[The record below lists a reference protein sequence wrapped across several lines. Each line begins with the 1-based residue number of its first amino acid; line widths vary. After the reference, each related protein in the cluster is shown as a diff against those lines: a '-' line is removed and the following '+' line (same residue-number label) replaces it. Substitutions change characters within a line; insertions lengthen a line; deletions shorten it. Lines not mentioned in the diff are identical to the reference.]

1 MLQSRYKYMSVSA
14 LAFAALAFPAL
25 AGASSCNLSDGLSMD
40 PIAYQTEA
48 DACFEGL
55 NGVDYDTYLEQQL
68 VDATDA
74 VRAANGE
81 TSLERLPSLLQAA
94 RIHAMDMA
102 VRGYAGHDDLEG
114 RDHLA
119 RIRTFDRTVLI
130 GASGANIVIVDG
142 DMDAKAIFK
151 ALRKDKANVGNMT
164 RDGFSHTAVGI
175 AKANGKTYVVQLFAH
190 VDGRLESPLPLVISG
205 TEDIRAAFGD
215 DRLQPVGWRLTNASG
230 ETITKGLG
238 TRMNNPLASGQQ
250 AYLTLD
256 VAYRANEYA
265 LRGPLVI
272 GR

>member
-1 MLQSRYKYMSVSA
+1 VSA

-25 AGASSCNLSDGLSMD
+25 AGSSSCDLSDGLSID
-40 PIAYQTEA
+40 AVSFQQEA

-55 NGVDYDTYLEQQL
+55 DGVDYDTWLERQL
-68 VDATDA
+68 TDATDA
-74 VRAANGE
+74 VRVAAGE
-81 TSLERLPSLLQAA
+81 QALTPLPSLLQAA

-102 VRGYAGHDDLEG
+102 VRGYAAHEDLEG
-114 RDHLA
+114 RDHLS

-142 DMDAKAIFK
+142 GMDAKAIFK
-151 ALRKDKANVGNMT
+151 ALRRDPANAGNMT
-164 RDGFSHTAVGI
+164 REAFTHSSLGI
-175 AKANGKTYVVQLFAH
+175 AKANGKTYVVQLFAR
-190 VDGRLESPLPLVISG
+190 VDGRLESPLPLLISG

-215 DRLQPVGWRLTNASG
+215 DRLKPVGWRLTTASG
-230 ETITKGLG
+230 DTIAKGLG
-238 TRMNNPLASGQQ
+238 TRMSDPLAKGEQ

-256 VAYRANEYA
+256 VAYRASEYA